1 MQTIIIVLEPKKME
15 NPDLDIRYLLPER
28 IEEIT
33 EGMVRDNGYDYLP
46 NNDLGIWLDAEEAN
60 KNAKSIIHLI
70 KTERIS
76 DNDLSGAAEIYV
88 SEENCADLDKCQ
100 KVYPI

>member
-1 MQTIIIVLEPKKME
+1 MQTIIIVLNPKKME

-46 NNDLGIWLDAEEAN
+46 NNDL
-60 KNAKSIIHLI
+60 
-70 KTERIS
+70 
-76 DNDLSGAAEIYV
+76 SGAAEIYV

-100 KVYPI
+100 KVYLI

>member
-1 MQTIIIVLEPKKME
+1 MQTIIIVLDPKKME

-33 EGMVRDNGYDYLP
+33 EGLVRDNGYDYLS
-46 NNDLGIWLDAEEAN
+46 NDTMGIWLDTEDAD
-60 KNAKSIIHLI
+60 KNVKSIIHLI

-76 DNDLSGAAEIYV
+76 DNDLSSTAEV
-88 SEENCADLDKCQ
+88 FASEEDCADLDKCR